1 MRFLKQYYT
10 NNELPIIVV
19 FIATI
24 IMSIWGRSEQ
34 GPQVEKLFI
43 AVSMWYAIFKIKRI
57 NIIRAKN
64 QTPQHIYILY
74 LFLLISGIIQT
85 IRSAIWGN
93 TYGNGNLYITLFG
106 NEYTALLMAA
116 PLFYYLSFTERP
128 LLLLKRFSF
137 YFACWCMILTITGI
151 NFYSPV
157 NIILLSIFIFY
168 PYYSKKKRIIYLILI
183 PFTIKFGLD
192 GMRSFL
198 ILLTFGI
205 ISLLLSRWKKLS
217 TIFCFGILFITIGT
231 IIYSIQTK
239 ESPFTHMSK
248 YSNKQNMVQDT
259 RTFLYTELAEDLTET
274 NSWLFG
280 KGAYSGY
287 YSEYF
292 SKSYN
297 LIKGK
302 TTGRLTNEV
311 TFLTYLLR
319 AGIIYLI
326 AFNIIIILAIINILR
341 KSKNEMM
348 HRIAISLTGFF
359 FNGYIGDM
367 LGCNFFHLT
376 IWIMIGLA
384 FQNKYLTMNNNNIK
398 HLLCE

>member
-1 MRFLKQYYT
+1 
-10 NNELPIIVV
+10 
-19 FIATI
+19 
-24 IMSIWGRSEQ
+24 
-34 GPQVEKLFI
+34 
-43 AVSMWYAIFKIKRI
+43 
-57 NIIRAKN
+57 
-64 QTPQHIYILY
+64 
-74 LFLLISGIIQT
+74 
-85 IRSAIWGN
+85 
-93 TYGNGNLYITLFG
+93 
-106 NEYTALLMAA
+106 
-116 PLFYYLSFTERP
+116 
-128 LLLLKRFSF
+128 
-137 YFACWCMILTITGI
+137 
-151 NFYSPV
+151 
-157 NIILLSIFIFY
+157 
-168 PYYSKKKRIIYLILI
+168 
-183 PFTIKFGLD
+183 
-192 GMRSFL
+192 
-198 ILLTFGI
+198 
-205 ISLLLSRWKKLS
+205 
-217 TIFCFGILFITIGT
+217 
-231 IIYSIQTK
+231 
-239 ESPFTHMSK
+239 MSK

-326 AFNIIIILAIINILR
+326 VFNIIIILAIINILR